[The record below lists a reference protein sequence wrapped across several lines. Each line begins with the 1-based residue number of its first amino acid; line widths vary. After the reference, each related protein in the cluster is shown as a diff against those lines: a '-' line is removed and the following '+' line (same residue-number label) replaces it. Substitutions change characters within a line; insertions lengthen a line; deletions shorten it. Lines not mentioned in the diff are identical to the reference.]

1 MTNSN
6 WQNYRKNKI
15 SKKTYNKLM
24 WAHSIRMANSLQL
37 KDISGKDKSKA
48 FTITKEKFI
57 KANKYYKR
65 DDENELQ

>member
-1 MTNSN
+1 
-6 WQNYRKNKI
+6 
-15 SKKTYNKLM
+15 M